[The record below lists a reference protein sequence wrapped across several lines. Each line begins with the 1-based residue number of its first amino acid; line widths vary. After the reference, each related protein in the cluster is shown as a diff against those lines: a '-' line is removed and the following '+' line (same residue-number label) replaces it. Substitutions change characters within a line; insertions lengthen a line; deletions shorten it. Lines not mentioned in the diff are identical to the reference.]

1 MRLKISQQLKVPWI
15 GSKKIA
21 KKSFFLILILSFIII
36 FLKLQLALLQKIP
49 VHDSNQTIIVKKG
62 DSLYGILSS
71 LEEKYNLSNTWW
83 IKFKYIFEE
92 DPIIKAGRYNV
103 FPDTTVSEL
112 IEQFEDGDVQQFKL
126 AIIEGTV
133 AKNNLNNLEK
143 IIEGE
148 KLNFDVPQ
156 IVKDIFAEEALVMPD
171 TYFFSD
177 QQDLIKVLDNS
188 RLYLE
193 DYLSDLWAQKSK
205 DNPLQTPH
213 EALILASIIERE
225 AVLPSEQEKIASVFL
240 SRLKIEMKLQ
250 ADPTSSYGFYG
261 GYGKKIGRAV
271 LNDENPYNTYQNKG
285 LPPGPI
291 CYPSKGAIDAA
302 IKSSPGEFYYF
313 VAKGDGSHFFS
324 KTYEEHNKAVK
335 KYIYSK

>member
-1 MRLKISQQLKVPWI
+1 
-15 GSKKIA
+15 
-21 KKSFFLILILSFIII
+21 LILSFIII
-36 FLKLQLALLQKIP
+36 FLKLQLALLQNIP
-49 VHDSNQTIIVKKG
+49 VNDSNQTIIVKKG

-92 DPIIKAGRYNV
+92 DPIIKAGRYNI

-112 IEQFEDGDVQQFKL
+112 IEQFEDGDVQLFKL
-126 AIIEGTV
+126 TIIEGTV

-143 IIEGE
+143 IIEDE
-148 KLNFDVPQ
+148 KLNFDVPE

-261 GYGKKIGRAV
+261 GYGKKIGRVV
-271 LNDENPYNTYQNKG
+271 LNDENPYNTYQNEG

>member
-83 IKFKYIFEE
+83 IKLKYIFEE
-92 DPIIKAGRYNV
+92 DPIIKAGRYNI

-112 IEQFEDGDVQQFKL
+112 IEQFEDGDVQLFKL

-143 IIEGE
+143 IIEDE

-156 IVKDIFAEEALVMPD
+156 IVKDIFAEEAVVMPD
-171 TYFFSD
+171 TYFFSC
-177 QQDLIKVLDNS
+177 L
-188 RLYLE
+188 LYT
-193 DYLSDLWAQKSK
+193 S
-205 DNPLQTPH
+205 
-213 EALILASIIERE
+213 
-225 AVLPSEQEKIASVFL
+225 PSP
-240 SRLKIEMKLQ
+240 R
-250 ADPTSSYGFYG
+250 
-261 GYGKKIGRAV
+261 
-271 LNDENPYNTYQNKG
+271 
-285 LPPGPI
+285 
-291 CYPSKGAIDAA
+291 
-302 IKSSPGEFYYF
+302 
-313 VAKGDGSHFFS
+313 DGW
-324 KTYEEHNKAVK
+324 
-335 KYIYSK
+335 

>member
-1 MRLKISQQLKVPWI
+1 MPWI

-21 KKSFFLILILSFIII
+21 KKFLFLVFFLIFSFIFIA
-36 FLKLQLALLQKIP
+36 LKLQSALFQKIP
-49 VHDSNQTIIVKKG
+49 IQDANQTFIVKKG

-71 LEEKYNLSNTWW
+71 LEKEYNLSDTWW
-83 IKFKYIFEE
+83 IKFRYIFKE
-92 DPIIKAGRYNV
+92 DPIIKAGRYNI
-103 FPDTTVSEL
+103 FPDTSISEL
-112 IEQFEDGDVQQFKL
+112 IERFEDGDVQLFKL

-143 IIEGE
+143 IIEDE
-148 KLNFDVPQ
+148 KLDFDVPQ
-156 IVKDIFAEEALVMPD
+156 SVKDIFAEEALLMPD

-177 QQDLIKVLDNS
+177 QQDLVQVLSNS
-188 RLYLE
+188 KLYLE
-193 DYLSDLWAQKSK
+193 DYLKDSWAQRSK
-205 DNPLQTPH
+205 DNPLETPYQ
-213 EALILASIIERE
+213 ALVLASIIERE
-225 AVLPSEQEKIASVFL
+225 ALLRSEQEKIASVFL
-240 SRLKIEMKLQ
+240 SRLKIDMKLQ

-261 GYGKKIGRAV
+261 EYGKKIGRAV
-271 LNDENPYNTYQNKG
+271 LDNENPYNTYQNKG

-313 VAKGDGSHFFS
+313 VARGDGSHVFS

>member
-1 MRLKISQQLKVPWI
+1 MPWI

-21 KKSFFLILILSFIII
+21 KKFLFLVFFLIFSFISIA
-36 FLKLQLALLQKIP
+36 LKLQSALFQKIP
-49 VHDSNQTIIVKKG
+49 IQDANQTFIVKKG

-71 LEEKYNLSNTWW
+71 LEKEYNLSDTWW
-83 IKFKYIFEE
+83 IKFRYIFKE
-92 DPIIKAGRYNV
+92 DPIIKAGRYNI
-103 FPDTTVSEL
+103 FPDTSISEL
-112 IEQFEDGDVQQFKL
+112 IERFEDGDVQLFKL

-143 IIEGE
+143 IIEDE

-156 IVKDIFAEEALVMPD
+156 SVKDIFAEEALLMPD

-177 QQDLIKVLDNS
+177 QQDLVQVLSNS
-188 RLYLE
+188 KLYLE
-193 DYLSDLWAQKSK
+193 DYLKDSWAQRSK
-205 DNPLQTPH
+205 DNPLETPYQ
-213 EALILASIIERE
+213 ALVLASIIERE
-225 AVLPSEQEKIASVFL
+225 ALLRSEQEKIASVFL
-240 SRLKIEMKLQ
+240 SRLKIDMKLQ

-261 GYGKKIGRAV
+261 EYGKKIGRAV
-271 LNDENPYNTYQNKG
+271 LDNKNPYNTYQNKG

-313 VAKGDGSHFFS
+313 VARGDGSHVFS

>member
-1 MRLKISQQLKVPWI
+1 VPWI

-21 KKSFFLILILSFIII
+21 KKFLFLVFFLIFSFIFIA
-36 FLKLQLALLQKIP
+36 LKLQSALFQKIP
-49 VHDSNQTIIVKKG
+49 IQDANQTFIVKKG

-71 LEEKYNLSNTWW
+71 LEKEYNLSDTWW
-83 IKFKYIFEE
+83 IKFRYIFKE
-92 DPIIKAGRYNV
+92 DPIIKAGRYNI
-103 FPDTTVSEL
+103 FPNTSISEL
-112 IEQFEDGDVQQFKL
+112 IERFEDGDVQLFKL

-143 IIEGE
+143 IIEDE

-156 IVKDIFAEEALVMPD
+156 SIKDIFAEEALLMPD

-177 QQDLIKVLDNS
+177 QQDLVQVLSNS
-188 RLYLE
+188 KLYLE
-193 DYLSDLWAQKSK
+193 DYLKDSWAQRSK
-205 DNPLQTPH
+205 DNPLETPYQ
-213 EALILASIIERE
+213 ALVLASIIERE
-225 AVLPSEQEKIASVFL
+225 ALLRSEQEKIASVFL
-240 SRLKIEMKLQ
+240 SRLKIDMKLQ

-261 GYGKKIGRAV
+261 EYGKKIGRAV
-271 LNDENPYNTYQNKG
+271 LDNKNPYNTYQNKG

-313 VAKGDGSHFFS
+313 VARGDGSHVFS

>member
-1 MRLKISQQLKVPWI
+1 VPWI

-21 KKSFFLILILSFIII
+21 KKILFLVFFLIFSFIFIA
-36 FLKLQLALLQKIP
+36 LKLQSALFQKIP
-49 VHDSNQTIIVKKG
+49 IQDANQTFIVKKG

-71 LEEKYNLSNTWW
+71 LEKEYNLSDTWW
-83 IKFKYIFEE
+83 IKFRYIFKE
-92 DPIIKAGRYNV
+92 DPIIKAGRYNI
-103 FPDTTVSEL
+103 FPDTSISEL
-112 IEQFEDGDVQQFKL
+112 IERFEDGDVQLFKL

-143 IIEGE
+143 IIEDE

-156 IVKDIFAEEALVMPD
+156 SVKDIFAEEALLMPD

-177 QQDLIKVLDNS
+177 QQDLVQVLSNS
-188 RLYLE
+188 KLYLE
-193 DYLSDLWAQKSK
+193 DYLKDSWAQRSK
-205 DNPLQTPH
+205 DNPLETPYQ
-213 EALILASIIERE
+213 ALVLASIIERE
-225 AVLPSEQEKIASVFL
+225 ALLRSEQEKIASVFL
-240 SRLKIEMKLQ
+240 SRLKIDMKLQ

-261 GYGKKIGRAV
+261 EYGKKIGRAV
-271 LNDENPYNTYQNKG
+271 LDNKNPYNTYQNKG

-313 VAKGDGSHFFS
+313 VARGDGSHVFS

>member
-1 MRLKISQQLKVPWI
+1 MPWI

-21 KKSFFLILILSFIII
+21 KKFLFLVFFLIFSFIFIA
-36 FLKLQLALLQKIP
+36 LKLQSALFQKIP
-49 VHDSNQTIIVKKG
+49 IQDANQTFIVKKG

-71 LEEKYNLSNTWW
+71 LEKEYNLSDTWW
-83 IKFKYIFEE
+83 IKFRYIFKE
-92 DPIIKAGRYNV
+92 DPIIKAGRYNI
-103 FPDTTVSEL
+103 FPNTSISEL
-112 IEQFEDGDVQQFKL
+112 IERFEDGDVQLFKL

-143 IIEGE
+143 IIEDE

-156 IVKDIFAEEALVMPD
+156 SIKDIFAEEALLMPD

-177 QQDLIKVLDNS
+177 QQDLVQVLSNS
-188 RLYLE
+188 KLYLE
-193 DYLSDLWAQKSK
+193 DYLKDSWAQRSK
-205 DNPLQTPH
+205 DNPLETPYQ
-213 EALILASIIERE
+213 ALVLASIIERE
-225 AVLPSEQEKIASVFL
+225 ALLRSEQEKIASVFL
-240 SRLKIEMKLQ
+240 SRLKIDMKLQ

-261 GYGKKIGRAV
+261 EYGKKIGRAV
-271 LNDENPYNTYQNKG
+271 LDNKNPYNTYQNKG

-313 VAKGDGSHFFS
+313 VARGDGSHVFS

>member
-36 FLKLQLALLQKIP
+36 FLKLQFALLQKIP
-49 VHDSNQTIIVKKG
+49 INDTNQTFVVKKG

-71 LEEKYNLSNTWW
+71 LEEEYNLSNTWW
-83 IKFKYIFEE
+83 IKFRYIFKR
-92 DPIIKAGRYNV
+92 DPIIKAGRYNI
-103 FPDTTVSEL
+103 FPDTTISEL
-112 IEQFEDGDVQQFKL
+112 IERFEDGDVQLFKL

-133 AKNNLNNLEK
+133 AKDNLNYLEK
-143 IIEGE
+143 IIEDE

-156 IVKDIFAEEALVMPD
+156 SVKDLFAEEALVMPD

-177 QQDLIKVLDNS
+177 QQDLIKVLSNS
-188 RLYLE
+188 RSYLE
-193 DYLSDLWAQKSK
+193 RYLSDSWAKKSK
-205 DNPLQTPH
+205 DNPLETPY

-225 AVLPSEQEKIASVFL
+225 AILPSEQEKIASVFL
-240 SRLKIEMKLQ
+240 SRLKIDMKLQ

-261 GYGKKIGRAV
+261 SYGKKIGRAV
-271 LNDENPYNTYQNKG
+271 LDDENPYNTYQNKG

-302 IKSSPGEFYYF
+302 IKSSPGDFYYF
-313 VAKGDGSHFFS
+313 VAKGDGSHIFS

>member
-1 MRLKISQQLKVPWI
+1 MPWI

-21 KKSFFLILILSFIII
+21 KKFLFLVFFLIFSFIFIA
-36 FLKLQLALLQKIP
+36 LKLQSALFQKIP
-49 VHDSNQTIIVKKG
+49 IRDANQTFIVKKG

-71 LEEKYNLSNTWW
+71 LEKEYNLSDTWW
-83 IKFKYIFEE
+83 IKFRYIFKE
-92 DPIIKAGRYNV
+92 DPIIKAGRYNI
-103 FPDTTVSEL
+103 FPNTSISEL
-112 IEQFEDGDVQQFKL
+112 IERFEDGDVQLFKL

-143 IIEGE
+143 IIEDE

-156 IVKDIFAEEALVMPD
+156 SVKDIFAEEALLMPD

-177 QQDLIKVLDNS
+177 QQDLVQVLSNS
-188 RLYLE
+188 KLYLE
-193 DYLSDLWAQKSK
+193 DYLKDSWAQRSK
-205 DNPLQTPH
+205 DNPLETPYQ
-213 EALILASIIERE
+213 ALVLASIIERE
-225 AVLPSEQEKIASVFL
+225 ALLRSEQEKIASVFL
-240 SRLKIEMKLQ
+240 SRLKIDMKLQ

-261 GYGKKIGRAV
+261 EYGKKIGRAV
-271 LNDENPYNTYQNKG
+271 LDNKNPYNTYQNKG

-313 VAKGDGSHFFS
+313 VARGDGSHVFS

>member
-1 MRLKISQQLKVPWI
+1 MPWI

-21 KKSFFLILILSFIII
+21 KKFLFLVFFLIFSFIFIA
-36 FLKLQLALLQKIP
+36 LKLQSALFQKIP
-49 VHDSNQTIIVKKG
+49 IQDANQIFIVKKG

-71 LEEKYNLSNTWW
+71 LEKEYNLSDTWW
-83 IKFKYIFEE
+83 IKFRYIFKE
-92 DPIIKAGRYNV
+92 DPIIKAGRYNI
-103 FPDTTVSEL
+103 FPNTSISEL
-112 IEQFEDGDVQQFKL
+112 IERFEDGDVQLFKL

-143 IIEGE
+143 IIEDE
-148 KLNFDVPQ
+148 KLDFDVPQ
-156 IVKDIFAEEALVMPD
+156 SVKDIFAEEALLMPD

-177 QQDLIKVLDNS
+177 QQDLVQVLSNS
-188 RLYLE
+188 KLYLE
-193 DYLSDLWAQKSK
+193 DYLKDSWAQRSK
-205 DNPLQTPH
+205 DNPLETPYQ
-213 EALILASIIERE
+213 ALVLASIIERE
-225 AVLPSEQEKIASVFL
+225 ALLRSEQEKIASVFL
-240 SRLKIEMKLQ
+240 SRLKIDMKLQ

-261 GYGKKIGRAV
+261 EYGKKIGRAV
-271 LNDENPYNTYQNKG
+271 LDNENPYNTYQNKG

-313 VAKGDGSHFFS
+313 VAKGDGSHVFS

>member
-1 MRLKISQQLKVPWI
+1 MRLKISQQLKVPLI

-36 FLKLQLALLQKIP
+36 FLKLQFALLQKIP
-49 VHDSNQTIIVKKG
+49 VYDSNQTIIVKKG

-71 LEEKYNLSNTWW
+71 LEDKYNLSNTWW

-92 DPIIKAGRYNV
+92 DPIIKAGRYNI
-103 FPDTTVSEL
+103 FPDTTISEL
-112 IEQFEDGDVQQFKL
+112 IEQFEDGDVQLFKL

-133 AKNNLNNLEK
+133 AKNNLKNLEK
-143 IIEGE
+143 IIKNE

-177 QQDLIKVLDNS
+177 QQDLINVLGNS
-188 RLYLE
+188 RLYLK
-193 DYLSDLWAQKSK
+193 DYMSDLWAQKSK

-213 EALILASIIERE
+213 EALILGSIIERE

-240 SRLKIEMKLQ
+240 SRLKIGMKLQ

-271 LNDENPYNTYQNKG
+271 LNDENPYNTYQNEG

>member
-1 MRLKISQQLKVPWI
+1 MRLKISRQLKVPWN

-21 KKSFFLILILSFIII
+21 KKSFLLILFLSFILIS
-36 FLKLQLALLQKIP
+36 LKLHLALAQKIP
-49 VHDSNQTIIVKKG
+49 VQDANQTFIVKKG

-71 LEEKYNLSNTWW
+71 LQKKYNLSNTWW
-83 IKFKYIFEE
+83 IRFKYIFKE
-92 DPIIKAGRYNV
+92 DPVIKAGRYNI
-103 FPDTTVSEL
+103 FPDTTISEL
-112 IEQFEDGDVQQFKL
+112 IQRFEDGDVQLFKL

-133 AKNNLNNLEK
+133 AKNNLINLEK
-143 IIEGE
+143 IIKDQ
-148 KLNFDVPQ
+148 KLDFIVPEN
-156 IVKDIFAEEALVMPD
+156 VRDIFSEEALVMPD

-177 QQDLIKVLDNS
+177 QQDLIKVLNNS
-188 RLYLE
+188 KLYLAE
-193 DYLSDLWAQKSK
+193 YLEDLWAQRPK
-205 DNPLQTPH
+205 DNPLKTPY
-213 EALILASIIERE
+213 EALVLASIIERE

-240 SRLKIEMKLQ
+240 SRLEIDMKLQ

-261 GYGKKIGRAV
+261 DYGKKIGRAV
-271 LNDENPYNTYQNKG
+271 LDDKNSYNTYQIKG

-302 IKSSPGEFYYF
+302 VKSSPGEFYYF
-313 VAKGDGSHFFS
+313 VAKGDGSHIFS

>member
-1 MRLKISQQLKVPWI
+1 VPWI

-21 KKSFFLILILSFIII
+21 KKFLFLVFSLIFSFIFIA
-36 FLKLQLALLQKIP
+36 LKLQSALFQKIP
-49 VHDSNQTIIVKKG
+49 IQDANQTFIVKKG

-71 LEEKYNLSNTWW
+71 LEKEYNLSDTWW
-83 IKFKYIFEE
+83 IKFRYIFKE
-92 DPIIKAGRYNV
+92 DPIIKAGRYNI
-103 FPDTTVSEL
+103 FPNTSISEL
-112 IEQFEDGDVQQFKL
+112 IERFEDGDVQLFKL

-143 IIEGE
+143 IIEDE

-156 IVKDIFAEEALVMPD
+156 SVKDIFAEEALLMPD

-177 QQDLIKVLDNS
+177 QQDLVQVLSNS
-188 RLYLE
+188 KLYLE
-193 DYLSDLWAQKSK
+193 DYLKDSWAQRSK
-205 DNPLQTPH
+205 DNPLETPYQ
-213 EALILASIIERE
+213 ALVLASIIERE
-225 AVLPSEQEKIASVFL
+225 ALLRSEQEKIASVFL
-240 SRLKIEMKLQ
+240 SRLKIDMKLQ

-261 GYGKKIGRAV
+261 EYGKKIGRAV
-271 LNDENPYNTYQNKG
+271 LDNKNPYNTYQNKG

-313 VAKGDGSHFFS
+313 VARGDGSHVFS

>member
-1 MRLKISQQLKVPWI
+1 MPWI

-21 KKSFFLILILSFIII
+21 KKFLFLVFFLIFSFIFIA
-36 FLKLQLALLQKIP
+36 LKLQSALFQKIP
-49 VHDSNQTIIVKKG
+49 IQDANQTFIVKKG

-71 LEEKYNLSNTWW
+71 LEKEYNLSDTWW
-83 IKFKYIFEE
+83 IKFRYIFKE
-92 DPIIKAGRYNV
+92 DPIIKAGRYNI
-103 FPDTTVSEL
+103 FPNTSISEL
-112 IEQFEDGDVQQFKL
+112 IERFEDGDVQLFKL

-143 IIEGE
+143 IIEDE

-156 IVKDIFAEEALVMPD
+156 SVKDIFAEEALLMPD

-177 QQDLIKVLDNS
+177 QQDLVQVLSNS
-188 RLYLE
+188 KLYLE
-193 DYLSDLWAQKSK
+193 DYLKDSWAQRSK
-205 DNPLQTPH
+205 DNPLETPYQ
-213 EALILASIIERE
+213 ALVLASIIERE
-225 AVLPSEQEKIASVFL
+225 ALLRSEQEKIASVFL
-240 SRLKIEMKLQ
+240 SRLKIDMKLQ

-261 GYGKKIGRAV
+261 EYGKKIGRAV
-271 LNDENPYNTYQNKG
+271 LDNKNPYNTYQNKG

-313 VAKGDGSHFFS
+313 VARGDGSHVFS

>member
-1 MRLKISQQLKVPWI
+1 MRLKISQQLKVPLI

-83 IKFKYIFEE
+83 IKFKYIFVE
-92 DPIIKAGRYNV
+92 DPIIKAGRYNI
-103 FPDTTVSEL
+103 FPDTTISEL
-112 IEQFEDGDVQQFKL
+112 IEQFEDGDVQLFKL

-133 AKNNLNNLEK
+133 AKNNLKNLEK
-143 IIEGE
+143 IIKNE

-193 DYLSDLWAQKSK
+193 NYLSDLWAQKSK

-240 SRLKIEMKLQ
+240 SRLKIKMKLQ

-271 LNDENPYNTYQNKG
+271 LNDENPYNTYQNEG